1 MTSTIMRNSRLPDDW
16 LRQACAQNPIQP
28 IDARF
33 LSGPVRL
40 AFPSL
45 FTPKEQKRDKGDVSH
60 LYEVT
65 MLFPPFVDLSLP
77 WNAAEQMA
85 ATKWPK
91 NIVDGQLV
99 SVGLPFTSQNDKS
112 IKYEG
117 FTPGGW
123 KLTARTKFKPRILD
137 VNGNE
142 ITDQSRVY
150 YGVWAIL
157 DFNFYA
163 TEIKGNRIN
172 TSVNI
177 VYLFADDTSLG
188 GGGGP
193 DPSKGLAQVKAMAPV
208 MGPPGTVVPTGAPT
222 PQAPATGHGAAPNG
236 YTPPGVPQT
245 YQNAPNVAPPPAA
258 PAYAPPATS
267 YAAPVQ
273 TYAPVVET
281 EEQRML
287 REAGLA

>member
-16 LRQACAQNPIQP
+16 LRQACQQNPVQP
-28 IDARF
+28 IDDRF

-45 FTPKEQKRDKGDVSH
+45 FTAREQKRDSGDVTH
-60 LYEVT
+60 LFEVT
-65 MLFPPFVDLSLP
+65 MLFPPIADLSLP
-77 WNAAEQMA
+77 WNAAVQMA

-91 NIVDGQLV
+91 NIVNGQLV
-99 SVGLPFTSQNDKS
+99 GVGLPFTSQDDKS

-117 FTPGGW
+117 FTPGAW

-142 ITDQSRVY
+142 ITDEARVY
-150 YGVWAIL
+150 PGAWAIV

-172 TSVNI
+172 TSVNN
-177 VYLFADDTSLG
+177 VYLFADDTNL

-193 DPSKGLAQVKAMAPV
+193 DPAKGLAQVKAMAPI
-208 MGPPGTVVPTGAPT
+208 MAPPGTVVPTGAPT
-222 PQAPATGHGAAPNG
+222 PQALATGYGA
-236 YTPPGVPQT
+236 PGAPQT

-267 YAAPVQ
+267 YAAPAQ
-273 TYAPVVET
+273 SYAPVTET

>member
-28 IDARF
+28 IDDRF

-45 FTPKEQKRDKGDVSH
+45 FAAKEQKRDNGDVSH
-60 LYEVT
+60 LFEVT

-77 WNAAEQMA
+77 WNAAVQMA

-91 NIVDGQLV
+91 NIVNGQLV
-99 SVGLPFTSQNDKS
+99 GVGLPFTSQDDKS

-123 KLTARTKFKPRILD
+123 KLTARAKFKPRILD

-150 YGVWAIL
+150 PGAWAIV

-163 TEIKGNRIN
+163 TEIKGNRVN
-172 TSVNI
+172 TSVNN
-177 VYLFADDTSLG
+177 VYLFADDTNL

-193 DPSKGLAQVKAMAPV
+193 DPAKGLAQVKAMAPV
-208 MGPPGTVVPTGAPT
+208 MGPPGTVS
-222 PQAPATGHGAAPNG
+222 PQVAAQG
-236 YTPPGVPQT
+236 YTPPGAPQT
-245 YQNAPNVAPPPAA
+245 YHNAPNVAPPPAA
-258 PAYAPPATS
+258 PAYAPPAAS
-267 YAAPVQ
+267 YAAPAQ
-273 TYAPVVET
+273 SYAPVVET